1 MKTHGKSKDKL
12 YHVWNGMKQ
21 RCYNANDDFYYCYGG
36 KGITVC
42 EEWKNSFQNFYDW
55 AISHGYDEK
64 LSIDRIDVN
73 GNYCPENCR
82 WTNSSVQ
89 NRNRADRKRYIYDGQ
104 ELLLSEISEKTGIR
118 VGTLWQRIQRGIP
131 LEDKV
136 YMNKKPVL
144 VDETFLYES
153 ATQAAKS
160 LNLNLSNLVMVCNG
174 KRKSVKG
181 HIARYLT
188 DDEAAET
195 HLAELKGGNKDE

>member
-1 MKTHGKSKDKL
+1 MKTHGESKDKL
-12 YHVWNGMKQ
+12 YRVWNGMKQ
-21 RCYNANDDFYYCYGG
+21 RCYNANDDFYYCYGA

-64 LSIDRIDVN
+64 LSIDRIDSN

-82 WTNSSVQ
+82 WANSSVQ
-89 NRNRADRKRYIYDGQ
+89 SRNRTDRKRYIYDGQ

-174 KRKSVKG
+174 KRKNVKG
-181 HIARYLT
+181 HTARYLT
-188 DDEAAET
+188 REAALAR
-195 HLAELKGGNKDE
+195 LAELKGGSNDR

>member
-12 YHVWNGMKQ
+12 YRVWNGMKQ
-21 RCYNANDDFYYCYGG
+21 RCYNANDDFYYCYGA

-42 EEWKNSFQNFYDW
+42 EEWKNGFQNFYDW

-89 NRNRADRKRYIYDGQ
+89 SRNRTDRKRYIYDGQ

-160 LNLNLSNLVMVCNG
+160 LNLNLPNLVMVCNG
-174 KRKSVKG
+174 KRKNVKG
-181 HIARYLT
+181 HTARYLT
-188 DDEAAET
+188 RAEAESR
-195 HLAELKGGNKDE
+195 LAELKG

>member
-21 RCYNANDDFYYCYGG
+21 RCYNANDDFYYCYGA

-89 NRNRADRKRYIYDGQ
+89 NRNRTDRKRYIYDGQ

-181 HIARYLT
+181 HIAKYLT
-188 DDEAAET
+188 DDEAAKAY
-195 HLAELKGGNKDE
+195 LAERKGGNKDE